1 MSTGSSS
8 AARWS
13 SSSPCSRSG
22 RSSRPGPS
30 GSRSH
35 AGAVVVGLAA
45 AGAPQGAVA
54 GRPAIAGVAQC
65 NNFVAGIV
73 LDEQAHGTTRL
84 GGWRAGGRGAGPDQ
98 RVVPAAGQRRA
109 AGLVLAGPA
118 AGPRRG
124 GGPGPGDVA
133 ARLPVL
139 WDAAAGRGGRAV

>member
-45 AGAPQGAVA
+45 AGAPQGTVA
-54 GRPAIAGVAQC
+54 GRPAIAGVARC

-84 GGWRAGGRGAGPDQ
+84 GGWRADGRGAGPTRESFQ
-98 RVVPAAGQRRA
+98 R
-109 AGLVLAGPA
+109 LASA
-118 AGPRRG
+118 E
-124 GGPGPGDVA
+124 
-133 ARLPVL
+133 LPVEEVEDFSL
-139 WDAAAGRGGRAV
+139 YRTLVEQDPLP